1 MVAITSLSEAD
12 QAQFLKQIA
21 PAETLIRGCV
31 NANILKI
38 LEAYQF
44 LASTPEIAIKY
55 IKFHH
60 YALVS
65 ATVDTIAVLAA
76 SDFSIDKDDLFK
88 GVMDNIKARF
98 SINSFNSTIAEFPL
112 SPMHGQDI
120 LLFRALENASLNSE
134 VSFFGYKQL
143 RLQLGDALFHD
154 IIDAVENE
162 QAAAKI
168 LRAPHLFGS
177 LFSDLDRLRSVDLS
191 FSKIAAECAGEAQ
204 TKFISAFESFMNSL
218 PSNVYHCH
226 DGKTKYSNK
235 GFSLHCACGNE
246 HLIEQCEAIC
256 DGGYAHYAVFRS
268 PCKTTISKVISEGLF
283 RLKGIKTVST
293 VTADK
298 VLIDCVEQA
307 VASRKRID

>member
-98 SINSFNSTIAEFPL
+98 SINSFNSTI
-112 SPMHGQDI
+112 H
-120 LLFRALENASLNSE
+120 
-134 VSFFGYKQL
+134 
-143 RLQLGDALFHD
+143 
-154 IIDAVENE
+154 
-162 QAAAKI
+162 
-168 LRAPHLFGS
+168 
-177 LFSDLDRLRSVDLS
+177 
-191 FSKIAAECAGEAQ
+191 
-204 TKFISAFESFMNSL
+204 
-218 PSNVYHCH
+218 
-226 DGKTKYSNK
+226 
-235 GFSLHCACGNE
+235 
-246 HLIEQCEAIC
+246 
-256 DGGYAHYAVFRS
+256 
-268 PCKTTISKVISEGLF
+268 
-283 RLKGIKTVST
+283 
-293 VTADK
+293 
-298 VLIDCVEQA
+298 
-307 VASRKRID
+307 